1 MGTGRH
7 PGARA
12 LPPLPV
18 TEPLHRPSEGR
29 LAAPAPD
36 TGHLRAAREV
46 PTQCPHSHPTG
57 EEAEASHGSAGQR
70 QGPKALPAGSRHTR
84 CHRPTS
90 GQKGLSRD
98 LAAVTLHP

>member
-1 MGTGRH
+1 MRTGRH

-46 PTQCPHSHPTG
+46 PTQGPHSHPTLKKPRPRTG
-57 EEAEASHGSAGQR
+57 ALGSARAQKHFRRAVGTPDATVQH
-70 QGPKALPAGSRHTR
+70 QGKRG
-84 CHRPTS
+84 
-90 GQKGLSRD
+90 
-98 LAAVTLHP
+98 